1 MVWPALAALSLA
13 IAVGGREVTA
23 LGLILLCCGTMCT
36 YGLDR
41 LIDRRGVDS
50 AATRR
55 GLRIAVILSSMLALI
70 LACTALWRFMV
81 CCVLGVLA
89 GGYVP
94 LKRIIPKNLVAV
106 PAWTIGCCALPFA
119 TAPEINSHLIASAL
133 ALALIVFANMVL
145 CDIPNIEE
153 DRRAKVRAFTTRF
166 GGQAGA
172 VFAGAMAILGAVI
185 ALLFQH
191 IGLAVAAICL
201 IPLAFILG
209 RDPMN
214 HRARLAVDEAV
225 IFLPGPIT
233 LLMLS
238 GLWIK

>member
-1 MVWPALAALSLA
+1 MVWPAFAALSLA
-13 IAVGGREVTA
+13 IAVGGKDVTT
-23 LGLILLCCGTMCT
+23 LGLILLCCGTMST

-41 LIDRRGVDS
+41 LIDRRGVDP

-55 GLRIAVILSSMLALI
+55 GLRIAVLFSSLVALI
-70 LACTALWRFMV
+70 LACTALWRFLV
-81 CCVLGVLA
+81 CCVLGILA

-119 TAPEINSHLIASAL
+119 SAPEINGHLVASAV

-153 DRRAKVRAFTTRF
+153 DRLARVRAFAARF
-166 GGQAGA
+166 GAKAGA
-172 VFAGAMAILGAVI
+172 VFAGLAALLGAVI
-185 ALLFQH
+185 AIPFH
-191 IGLAVAAICL
+191 HAGLGVAALCL
-201 IPLAFILG
+201 IPLAVILG
-209 RDPMN
+209 RAPMN
-214 HRARLAVDEAV
+214 HRARLAVDEVV

-233 LLMLS
+233 LLMLN
-238 GLWIK
+238 GW

>member
-13 IAVGGREVTA
+13 VAVGGLEVTT
-23 LGLILLCCGTMCT
+23 LGLMLLCCGVMCT

-50 AATRR
+50 IATRQA
-55 GLRIAVILSSMLALI
+55 LKLAVILSSIVALI
-70 LACTALWRFMV
+70 LACTALWRFLV

-94 LKRIIPKNLVAV
+94 LKRVVPKNLVAV
-106 PAWTIGCCALPFA
+106 PAWTIGCCALPLA
-119 TAPEINSHLIASAL
+119 SAPEINGHLIASSL
-133 ALALIVFANMVL
+133 ALAFIVFANMVL

-153 DRRAKVRAFTTRF
+153 DRRAKVRAIAVRF
-166 GGQAGA
+166 GAR
-172 VFAGAMAILGAVI
+172 AGAMFAGSI
-185 ALLFQH
+185 ALIGAIIALAFHH
-191 IGLAVAAICL
+191 IGLAVAAVWL
-201 IPLAFILG
+201 IPLAVILG

-233 LLMLS
+233 LVMLS
-238 GLWIK
+238 WR